1 MEVLACSNPLK
12 QIRHVASYEASYDS
26 STSIFLENKNKWNV
40 NIVPQYMDLTQG
52 IWNVSLDSYIYKL
65 KKPIRVDTIFEVS
78 TSLCTSFES
87 VQGKNLNKAVFTRL
101 GSIHAISPANISNF
115 GPFEKKWFLVE
126 PAESEFELFITQNKM
141 SQMQIPSLVV
151 EFDISFLFQRIK

>member
-1 MEVLACSNPLK
+1 
-12 QIRHVASYEASYDS
+12 
-26 STSIFLENKNKWNV
+26 
-40 NIVPQYMDLTQG
+40 MDLTQG

-65 KKPIRVDTIFEVS
+65 KKTIRVDTIFEVS